1 MKKQRRLGAS
11 KYFRNAAMYQPG
23 HGQTI
28 RTVGLL
34 LLLLALFLIALAI
47 RARAEEKAAPSFPE
61 WSTVRT
67 LP

>member
-28 RTVGLL
+28 RTVGLV
-34 LLLLALFLIALAI
+34 LLLLALLLIAMAL
-47 RARAEEKAAPSFPE
+47 RAGAEEKAAPSFPE
-61 WSTVRT
+61 WSALRT